1 MKIRLALAAITLL
14 IPVAAS
20 AQDGRINLDM
30 LDKLAA
36 RASEKQEITIGPE
49 MLTAAIPGLVPQGPK
64 SDAARQ
70 VISELRGIY
79 VRNYEF
85 DNDKAYSR
93 DDIST
98 LRKQLLTPGWV
109 KIVSNEENG
118 SGNDWELQEVYFFQQ
133 AGKMGGI
140 FIISAEPGE
149 LSVVNVVGPID
160 FAKLAALGGILGI
173 PNLSGLGL
181 APPPPPPPPSGA
193 PARK

>member
-1 MKIRLALAAITLL
+1 MKTRLALVAFTLL

-20 AQDGRINLDM
+20 AQEGRINLQM

-36 RASEKQEITIGPE
+36 RASEKQEVDIGPE
-49 MLTAAIPGLVPQGPK
+49 MLGGAIPGLVPQGPRA
-64 SDAARQ
+64 DAAREVLTQ
-70 VISELRGIY
+70 LRGIY

-85 DNDKAYSR
+85 DKDKAYSR

-118 SGNDWELQEVYFFQQ
+118 NGGNWELQEVYFFQQ
-133 AGKMGGI
+133 AGKTGGI
-140 FIISAEPGE
+140 FIISAEPDE

-160 FAKLAALGGILGI
+160 FAKLMALGGILGI
-173 PNLSGLGL
+173 PRIPDLGL
-181 APPPPPPPPSGA
+181 APPPPPPPA
-193 PARK
+193 PPKK